1 MDDLYKLASMPNA
14 IKNLYNVQPLLRELH
29 VIYNVYPY
37 CVEND
42 KVHLIHS
49 NGLYFGRAEATTK
62 ENTLVY
68 GVTHNKIC
76 KEKNGRNKNTRN
88 SSSLKA
94 LIKTLRKEIPLTKP
108 SYDDWEGNLPKIYD
122 RVVSQLNTSLGKKTA
137 PNLKLSQSDEECI
150 ALHIMNQQPLPQETQ
165 DKIINYLKE
174 RDNAKNVVN
183 EIKERLKYFDNIY
196 LLYGSNQT
204 PLMFAEMTKHKHRKK
219 YSYNQDFVDV
229 DVYYPVG
236 DWRIVKNIEDLPDA
250 AASLL
255 KMWELSISGKLAIW
269 SNFLP
274 DTPLRKFLVQVDDYF
289 PNFDVIT
296 RYDAYSSGYRD
307 CFVAVAKGPLHE
319 TSN

>member
-1 MDDLYKLASMPNA
+1 MDDLYKFASMPNA

-37 CVEND
+37 CVDNE

-62 ENTLVY
+62 NNTLVY
-68 GVTHNKIC
+68 GVTHPKIC
-76 KEKNGRNKNTRN
+76 KERGGRNKNTRN

-94 LIKTLRKEIPLTKP
+94 LITILRKEIPLTKP

-122 RVVSQLNTSLGKKTA
+122 RVTSQVNVSLGRKRT
-137 PNLKLSQSDEECI
+137 PHLKLSESDEECI

-165 DKIINYLKE
+165 DRIIAFLKE
-174 RDNAKNVVN
+174 LDSAKNVVN
-183 EIKERLKYFDNIY
+183 EIKERLSYFDNIY
-196 LLYGSNQT
+196 LLYGSNVT

-219 YSYNQDFVDV
+219 YDQNHVDV

-250 AASLL
+250 AVSLL
-255 KMWELSISGKLAIW
+255 KMWELSVSGKFRM
-269 SNFLP
+269 SNYLP
-274 DTPLRKFLVQVDDYF
+274 DVPDAPLSRFLVQTDDYF
-289 PNFDVIT
+289 QDFDVIT
-296 RYDAYSSGYRD
+296 RYDSYSNGYKD
-307 CFVAVAKGPLHE
+307 CFVVVAKGPSHE
-319 TSN
+319 KSD